1 MFSTTV
7 QDLRKR
13 MIQVKIESMPSLN
26 EEMLRLREEIKISQR
41 QLDALAKELNQAFK
55 TMVRSGV
62 DPLEMGDVKMKEGMA
77 SLVVGLRKSSKGK
90 VEDEI
95 ERLKMENARLGR
107 KVQQLEE
114 ENTDLKRLGAQSV
127 PIKLF
132 TSD

>member
-1 MFSTTV
+1 MFSITV

-26 EEMLRLREEIKISQR
+26 EEMLRLREEIKISER

-107 KVQQLEE
+107 KVQRLEE
-114 ENTDLKRLGAQSV
+114 ENMDLKRFGAQNV

>member
-1 MFSTTV
+1 MFSITV

-26 EEMLRLREEIKISQR
+26 EEMLRLREEIKISER

-107 KVQQLEE
+107 KVQRLEE
-114 ENTDLKRLGAQSV
+114 ENVDLKRFGAQNV

>member
-1 MFSTTV
+1 
-7 QDLRKR
+7 

-77 SLVVGLRKSSKGK
+77 SLVVGLRKPSKGK
-90 VEDEI
+90 IEDEI